1 MSINIDSIAYT
12 QCAISPITDKIDI
25 ITDELNKLKEEY
37 FIIEKIQQIENIN
50 ENSTIVLLLKENI
63 DIDLAHKQLK
73 LWQNIFSNNK
83 IIMCKDIKEVLTI
96 QEDEYKN
103 EFLERAYR

>member
-1 MSINIDSIAYT
+1 MNINTDSIAYT
-12 QCAISPITDKIDI
+12 KSTINPIIDKIDI
-25 ITDELNKLKEEY
+25 ITNELDKLKEEY

-50 ENSTIVLLLKENI
+50 KNSTIVLLLKENI
-63 DIDLAHKQLK
+63 DIDLAQKQLE
-73 LWQNIFSNNK
+73 LWKNIFSDNK

>member
-37 FIIEKIQQIENIN
+37 FIIEKI
-50 ENSTIVLLLKENI
+50 
-63 DIDLAHKQLK
+63 
-73 LWQNIFSNNK
+73 
-83 IIMCKDIKEVLTI
+83 
-96 QEDEYKN
+96 
-103 EFLERAYR
+103 